1 MIKMIRL
8 QPNTASQTLYASPF
22 QARKYLSTFTHYLI
36 EFKGMSTSK
45 TFRLILNT
53 TSDNSRFTSATIGT
67 NVDDAV
73 NGSIKIEDSGFY
85 TFIIYGQTSSSNLDP
100 TNASVVGICQRGI
113 LQIVGEEAWTI
124 PSIDIPDNVVYYE

>member
-1 MIKMIRL
+1 
-8 QPNTASQTLYASPF
+8 
-22 QARKYLSTFTHYLI
+22 
-36 EFKGMSTSK
+36 MSTSK

-100 TNASVVGICQRGI
+100 SNASVVGICQRGI

-124 PSIDIPDNVVYYE
+124 PSITIPDNVVYYE